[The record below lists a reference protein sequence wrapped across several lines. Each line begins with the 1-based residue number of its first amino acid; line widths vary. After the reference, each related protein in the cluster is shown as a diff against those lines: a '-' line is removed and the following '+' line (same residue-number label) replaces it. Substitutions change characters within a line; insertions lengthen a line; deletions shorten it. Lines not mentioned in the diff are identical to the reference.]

1 MTGVSIT
8 QLPAKH
14 RGLNTRRAFGNC
26 SLWDDYTSGPGAA
39 APLIAGMLLAH
50 IFNLISFSCHE
61 CTVIVKFYRPV
72 ALANIVFA
80 KCLPEHNCV
89 CSKAEYTSPILFG
102 AGISPVCSAVSVECF
117 DGSDVL
123 SCKSYVTWNCIILCR
138 PPSNAGRYHHPL
150 LGLPKGY

>member
-1 MTGVSIT
+1 
-8 QLPAKH
+8 
-14 RGLNTRRAFGNC
+14 
-26 SLWDDYTSGPGAA
+26 
-39 APLIAGMLLAH
+39 MLLAH
-50 IFNLISFSCHE
+50 ILNLISLSCHE

-80 KCLPEHNCV
+80 KCLPEHNFV

-138 PPSNAGRYHHPL
+138 PPSNAGH
-150 LGLPKGY
+150 